1 MKEEESVNVVC
12 ACVRVHRFLKRGEKN
27 CVHACVHVR
36 VSFLY
41 HSLPTVVEEAR
52 GNVRVKKDKRRKN
65 SANVCVRGCVYILS
79 VHNVHRNIGECVFL
93 FDLFVCQ
100 VCACVYM

>member
-1 MKEEESVNVVC
+1 M
-12 ACVRVHRFLKRGEKN
+12 
-27 CVHACVHVR
+27 HACVHVR

-52 GNVRVKKDKRRKN
+52 GNVSGKRQK
-65 SANVCVRGCVYILS
+65 AQEFCKCVCVCGCVYILR
-79 VHNVHRNIGECVFL
+79 VHNVHINIGECVFL

-100 VCACVYM
+100 VCACVYV